1 MIKIFAISL
10 FAGFFA
16 YSCFSQNEPVK
27 KEPLNINI
35 DSVFT
40 IRLSA
45 SFGEGYSWRLVE
57 NPDSTYIRF
66 LKMTQIPGV
75 HEKDGAPE
83 TQQFLFKGVKKGK
96 STLQFVYD
104 QPWLKEKSPKH
115 QYKSFLITI
124 N

>member
-10 FAGFFA
+10 FAA
-16 YSCFSQNEPVK
+16 LVAHSCFSQNEPEK
-27 KEPLNINI
+27 KVTLKVTR

-40 IRLSA
+40 ISLSA
-45 SFGEGYSWRLVE
+45 SFGEGYSWRLVQD
-57 NPDSTYIRF
+57 PDSNYIRF
-66 LKMTQIPGV
+66 LKMTQTPGGT
-75 HEKDGAPE
+75 EKDGAPE
-83 TQQFLFKGVKKGK
+83 TQQFLFIGVKKGK